1 MLIGGSRAVGRAD
14 SHGELKEHTVN
25 RASQRWYSADVSWQR
40 AAALIADSDEHTGQ
54 CDFVDVKAVKSMFDS
69 PSKSDP
75 QRWKRFPE
83 RKTATTTWWRHS
95 WGDARAA
102 CCTSR
107 IPADTT
113 SAELYMY
120 TYVLYVSSR

>member
-54 CDFVDVKAVKSMFDS
+54 CDFVDVKAVKSMVDS
-69 PSKSDP
+69 PSKSDAT
-75 QRWKRFPE
+75 QRWFPE
-83 RKTATTTWWRHS
+83 RKTATTTWWRFS

-102 CCTSR
+102 CCTSE

-113 SAELYMY
+113 SARTLYAY
-120 TYVLYVSSR
+120 ALQV